1 MVLLLMLKRNCSN
14 AVWLFC
20 RICQSFL
27 IFSFRFRSFFFL
39 FPDEAMT
46 TDEPQPAATA
56 SLRFD
61 CHYPTTRASGQ
72 ASLRDTPFN
81 HYQITSTYYSHM

>member
-1 MVLLLMLKRNCSN
+1 MLFGCFVAYVK
-14 AVWLFC
+14 VF
-20 RICQSFL
+20 FF
-27 IFSFRFRSFFFL
+27 FSFSFIL
-39 FPDEAMT
+39 FPFPNEAMT
-46 TDEPQPAATA
+46 TEEPQPAATA

-61 CHYPTTRASGQ
+61 SHYPTTRASGQ